1 MEQDYLC
8 PDGERRR
15 LDMVLAANRTE
26 VTERG
31 RRRVIGALLTGAV
44 VLVLYW
50 AGWLLDRTLLAS
62 DTRPAYYEFEAAF
75 ALADIWLA
83 FCLVAA
89 ARSLAGRRATALL
102 WLLAAGGAGGFLLA
116 IDVLY
121 NLQHGVWFASQRGL
135 VELLRNL
142 ATGAGTI
149 GLFAWTWPRRSE
161 LLAGD

>member
-1 MEQDYLC
+1 
-8 PDGERRR
+8 
-15 LDMVLAANRTE
+15 MVVTAHRAQ

-31 RRRVIGALLTGAV
+31 RRRVVGALVTGAAL
-44 VLVLYW
+44 LVLYW
-50 AGWLLDRTLLAS
+50 AAWLLDRSLLAS

-75 ALADIWLA
+75 ALADAWLA

-89 ARSLAGRRATALL
+89 ARALRGRRATALL
-102 WLLAAGGAGGFLLA
+102 WLLAAGGSGAFLLG

-135 VELLRNL
+135 TELLRNL
-142 ATGAGTI
+142 ATAAGTI
-149 GLFAWTWPRRSE
+149 GLFAWTWPRRDE

>member
-1 MEQDYLC
+1 
-8 PDGERRR
+8 
-15 LDMVLAANRTE
+15 MVLAANRTE

-44 VLVLYW
+44 LLVLYW

-75 ALADIWLA
+75 AMADIWLA

-89 ARSLAGRRATALL
+89 ARALAGRRATALL

-116 IDVLY
+116 MDVLY

-135 VELLRNL
+135 LELVRNL
-142 ATGAGTI
+142 ATGAGTVA
-149 GLFAWTWPRRSE
+149 LFAWTWPRRSE

>member
-1 MEQDYLC
+1 MEQDYLW

-15 LDMVLAANRTE
+15 LEMVLAANRTE

-44 VLVLYW
+44 LLVLYW

-75 ALADIWLA
+75 GLANMWLA

-89 ARSLAGRRATALL
+89 ARALHGRRATALL

-116 IDVLY
+116 VDVLY

-142 ATGAGTI
+142 AIGAGTLA
-149 GLFAWTWPRRSE
+149 LFAWTWPRRSE